1 MDKTTYM
8 ILGIVLI
15 VAVVGLATV
24 LPMPQFEPLDDS
36 KITGNVVASQERTA
50 DCATCRGTPVCAAKG
65 MTAYNYASACEAE
78 CDNARIIY
86 DGVCERIPVAQT
98 R

>member
-1 MDKTTYM
+1 MDKTTYA

-15 VAVVGLATV
+15 VAVVGLVTV
-24 LPMPQFEPLDDS
+24 LPMPQFEPLDDDA
-36 KITGNVVASQERTA
+36 ITGNVIASQERATDCTA
-50 DCATCRGTPVCAAKG
+50 CQGTPVCATKG
-65 MTAYNYASACEAE
+65 ITAYNYANACEAE

-86 DGVCERIPVAQT
+86 DGVCERIPVAQK